1 MFSRTLFLLST
12 LFFPSMS
19 LCVSLSR
26 FFTRGVRTVPH
37 TFQHINPATHTSP
50 HRTTHFS
57 TYKFC
62 NTHFTT
68 PYHTLLYAMHK
79 FARNSAVSLRSE
91 RNPGV
96 RTVTHDCNTLQHAHT
111 LLLFFFYFLLLSLS
125 RSHSLTCKHT
135 HTHTNAH
142 TRTHMTCAGPHGCRC
157 CARRAACRC
166 SCASATTASAVSALP
181 PKRGMP
187 LSSR

>member
-1 MFSRTLFLLST
+1 MYTFTSVCTYVCIHIYTQTFIHLST
-12 LFFPSMS
+12 HITELCSHVRSFSFPLSFS
-19 LCVSLSR
+19 PQCLCVSPSYSFSR
-26 FFTRGVRTVPH
+26 VFTRGVRTVPH

-57 TYKFC
+57 THKPC

-135 HTHTNAH
+135 HTHTRTN
-142 TRTHMTCAGPHGCRC
+142 TRTHTQMHTH
-157 CARRAACRC
+157 
-166 SCASATTASAVSALP
+166 THT
-181 PKRGMP
+181 
-187 LSSR
+187 